1 MALRCLVL
9 LAAVNLLPLPA
20 RACNRKELTNY
31 IVTHYDETVEPKC
44 RTAGQTC
51 KFDRNCCEKL
61 ECIMTTDD
69 NGVTSVCELR
79 LVFEDYMEMTAGPQW
94 SDYVDP
100 ETEEEDEDGGKAEQ
114 KSLQELQNQH
124 DHLINK
130 FKLLKQLRNDYSRIE
145 LNKLKSEK
153 EMYEISKLKE
163 LKKQYDKDQENKLK
177 ELTKIEELK
186 LLEDFEKK
194 EVNSTLIRERKL
206 ADLYKEML
214 NDALVRARA
223 MGKNT

>member
-1 MALRCLVL
+1 
-9 LAAVNLLPLPA
+9 
-20 RACNRKELTNY
+20 
-31 IVTHYDETVEPKC
+31 
-44 RTAGQTC
+44 
-51 KFDRNCCEKL
+51 
-61 ECIMTTDD
+61 MTTDD

-114 KSLQELQNQH
+114 KSLQELQSQH